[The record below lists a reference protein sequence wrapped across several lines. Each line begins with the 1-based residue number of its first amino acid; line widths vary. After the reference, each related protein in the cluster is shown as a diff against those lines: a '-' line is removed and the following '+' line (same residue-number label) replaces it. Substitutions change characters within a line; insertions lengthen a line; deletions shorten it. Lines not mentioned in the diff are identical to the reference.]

1 MAVKRT
7 LLVFLILLSISGVPV
22 SALGTEPDPSDYP
35 ALSTEQM
42 GHVRHMINMANQLD
56 GDFSL
61 MGEMDPVYYMSFN
74 AYQFQIAFAAYALA
88 SAHYHYTPAHRDL
101 YQDASAR
108 LISRMIYKDV
118 WDYWAH
124 TSKFDL
130 TDRTSSSESAD
141 RMVNY
146 SEEDWYGWIDP
157 NVKKN
162 IMYSGH
168 LLQMLGLHAVLFDG
182 ARLSGGSACSRR
194 SP

>member
-1 MAVKRT
+1 MAAKCRIRFFS
-7 LLVFLILLSISGVPV
+7 LLFSLAVVPSHV
-22 SALGTEPDPSDYP
+22 WGMEVNPADYP
-35 ALSTEQM
+35 SLSTPQM
-42 GHVRHMINMANQLD
+42 GHVRHMVNLANQLD

-61 MGEMDPVYYMSFN
+61 MGEMDPVWYMSFN

-101 YQDASAR
+101 YQEASAR

-130 TDRTSSSESAD
+130 TDRTDTAEGAD

-146 SEEDWYGWIDP
+146 SEDDWYGWIDP
-157 NVKKN
+157 NIKKN

-168 LLQMLGLHAVLFDG
+168 QPVSYTHLTLPTKA
-182 ARLSGGSACSRR
+182 
-194 SP
+194 